1 MLGRHAHLKTEHQH
15 EHFEGHVHRD
25 QRFSQHLEGSSG
37 QLRSPNAREPVCAT
51 MSHARGPHNGGLE
64 VMRGAMSTMTSRSAE
79 SRAVDSLYGPT
90 SSRARITINDLARAK
105 TTGEVWPMLTAYD
118 AITARIFDDLG
129 VPVLLVGDS
138 AATVV
143 YGYDN
148 TVAITVD
155 DLLPLVR
162 AVVRGS
168 SRALVVADM
177 PFGSYQSSSSIA
189 LQNAARFLKE
199 GGAHAVK
206 LEGGRRIT
214 EQVRALVESG
224 IPVMGHI
231 GLTPQSVLAMGGY
244 KVQGRGDQ
252 ADQLLQDA
260 LALQESG
267 AFALVLEVIPADLAQ
282 HITSQVSIPTIG
294 IGAGNGTDAQV
305 NVWQDLTGLTPG
317 RPPKFVKRYA
327 NIHDVI
333 ADAAKQWCDDVS
345 TRTYPAV
352 EQTYS

>member
-1 MLGRHAHLKTEHQH
+1 
-15 EHFEGHVHRD
+15 
-25 QRFSQHLEGSSG
+25 
-37 QLRSPNAREPVCAT
+37 
-51 MSHARGPHNGGLE
+51 
-64 VMRGAMSTMTSRSAE
+64 MSTMTSRGADARAE
-79 SRAVDSLYGPT
+79 QSLYGPGH
-90 SSRARITINDLARAK
+90 SARRVTIRDLSQAK
-105 TTGEVWPMLTAYD
+105 AAGQVWPMLTAYD

-168 SRALVVADM
+168 SRAMVVADM
-177 PFGSYQSSSSIA
+177 PFGSYQSGPSAA
-189 LQNAARFLKE
+189 LTNAARFLKE

-231 GLTPQSVLAMGGY
+231 GLTPQSVLALGGY
-244 KVQGRGDQ
+244 RVQGRGD
-252 ADQLLQDA
+252 AGAALIDDAVALQDA
-260 LALQESG
+260 G
-267 AFALVLEVIPADLAQ
+267 AFALVLEVIPPDLAAR
-282 HITSQVSIPTIG
+282 ITETVSIPTIG
-294 IGAGNGTDAQV
+294 IGAGNCTDAQV

-317 RPPKFVKRYA
+317 TPPKFVKRYGDL
-327 NIHDVI
+327 NSLI
-333 ADAAKQWCDDVS
+333 AQAARSWCDDVV
-345 TRTYPAV
+345 TRAYPGQ
-352 EQTYS
+352 EHTYS